1 MTFKKIN
8 VIRLCEMMGQHWRLF
23 FFFKFY
29 LIICK
34 RFVRENIKVNTLLH
48 YLEVAE

>member
-1 MTFKKIN
+1 MRN
-8 VIRLCEMMGQHWRLF
+8 DGSALAAF